1 MAESPAAYTPI
12 RGTVESW
19 PRNLLRIEGLCI
31 FASTIWAYSKTG
43 LSWWIFAGGILLPD
57 LGMVGYFK
65 DSRIG
70 AALYNTV
77 HTESLP
83 VLLFCT
89 GYARSR
95 RDVLG
100 AALIWLAHINMD
112 RMFGFGLKYG
122 TGFGHTHLGWIG
134 KKKDASQ

>member
-1 MAESPAAYTPI
+1 MSENTSASPPS
-12 RGTVESW
+12 RGTVETW
-19 PRNLLRIEGLCI
+19 PRNLLRIEGLCL
-31 FASTIWAYSKTG
+31 FASSVWAYSQTG
-43 LSWWIFAGGILLPD
+43 LSWWTFAGGILLPD
-57 LGMVGYFK
+57 LGMVGYIRN
-65 DSRIG
+65 STLG

-83 VLLFCT
+83 VLLLCT
-89 GYARSR
+89 GYARGR

-122 TGFGHTHLGWIG
+122 TAFGHTHLGWIG
-134 KKKDASQ
+134 KTETGAE